1 MSQSTADTSASID
14 DPGLPAA
21 RERLDAVLEGFN
33 RLSPDELA
41 RVGLSRHDPGARAA
55 LLEQA
60 TSAARRAG
68 RSELVAE
75 GRRSARDMILRRY
88 QQGAIHP
95 TFLALNW
102 GISQGTIEDR
112 VAIIDALQD
121 AATAA
126 VVADLVDPDVADALA
141 ADAAGILGLAS
152 GMAFEGSLDRAI
164 TPPPLGYSDHPIRRI
179 ALVFLAVEAV
189 AFGIFAFGFDGSRP
203 EALVALLTGALFTL
217 VVVRRS
223 RQPQVSDD
231 ADQLRG
237 AP

>member
-1 MSQSTADTSASID
+1 VSQSTADPGRSID
-14 DPGLPAA
+14 DHGLGSA

-41 RVGLSRHDPGARAA
+41 RIGLSRRDPEARAE
-55 LLEQA
+55 LIEQA
-60 TSAARRAG
+60 TGAASRAG
-68 RSELVAE
+68 RSDLVVE
-75 GRRSARDMILRRY
+75 GRRRARDMILRRY

-102 GISQGTIEDR
+102 GISQGTTKDR

-126 VVADLVDPDVADALA
+126 VVVDLVDPDVADALA
-141 ADAAGILGLAS
+141 ADAAEIVGLAS

-164 TPPPLGYSDHPIRRI
+164 TPPPPGYFDHPIRRI
-179 ALVFLAVEAV
+179 AFVFLAIEAILVGVV
-189 AFGIFAFGFDGSRP
+189 AFGYDGSRSD
-203 EALVALLTGALFTL
+203 ALSALLTGALFTVL
-217 VVVRRS
+217 VVRRS
-223 RQPQVSDD
+223 GQPKTQTTPDH
-231 ADQLRG
+231 LRG

>member
-1 MSQSTADTSASID
+1 VSHSSTDTHASLD
-14 DPGLPAA
+14 DPGFAAA

-41 RVGLSRHDPGARAA
+41 RIGLSRRDPEARAA
-55 LLEQA
+55 LIEQA
-60 TSAARRAG
+60 TGAARQAG
-68 RSELVAE
+68 RSDLVAE

-102 GISQGTIEDR
+102 GISQGTTRDR

-126 VVADLVDPDVADALA
+126 VVLDLVDPDVADALA
-141 ADAAGILGLAS
+141 ADAAEIVGLAS

-164 TPPPLGYSDHPIRRI
+164 TPPPPGYVDHPIRRI
-179 ALVFLAVEAV
+179 ALVFLAIEAVVFVVV
-189 AFGIFAFGFDGSRP
+189 AFGYDGSRSD
-203 EALVALLTGALFTL
+203 ALIALLTGAVFTL

-223 RQPQVSDD
+223 GQPKTQPTPDN
-231 ADQLRG
+231 LRG